1 MSHNKPSRL
10 RFAINLGNAVLAHLG
25 ETGKPAGITVELS
38 HRLATRW
45 GVSAEFVPY
54 PAAGKV
60 VADAGGEHWDIAF
73 LAIDP
78 AREATLRFTSPYIT
92 IQGTALVSV
101 DSPCQSVADM
111 DRPATTINVGQ
122 NAAYDLWL
130 TRHLQHASLHRLPS
144 SQEAIDAFLAGEGD
158 MVAGIRQPLEA
169 TARQHAGVRVLAD
182 NFTEIQQAICV
193 ARADVDRFHAVNDA
207 LSEWRADGSLL
218 ALIAGHRAKRTE
230 SRLRHPAH
238 GAMPA
243 PLRTE
248 ARSTRATPCTIRRVV
263 RRCSGVSDNP
273 SISCAHSGKRSIP
286 AFIITR
292 PTGWLIRPGRR
303 VESST

>member
-10 RFAINLGNAVLAHLG
+10 RFAINLGNAVWPISGRQESQRASPSSSAIGWRRAGASAPNSFPILPRVKWWLTPVASTGILPFWPSIRRGSHPALYLALYHH
-25 ETGKPAGITVELS
+25 P
-38 HRLATRW
+38 
-45 GVSAEFVPY
+45 
-54 PAAGKV
+54 
-60 VADAGGEHWDIAF
+60 
-73 LAIDP
+73 
-78 AREATLRFTSPYIT
+78 
-92 IQGTALVSV
+92 GTALVSV

-218 ALIAGHRAKRTE
+218 ALIAGHWAKRTE

-238 GAMPA
+238 GAMP
-243 PLRTE
+243 
-248 ARSTRATPCTIRRVV
+248 
-263 RRCSGVSDNP
+263 RRCVPRRAVRGPRHAPSGA
-273 SISCAHSGKRSIP
+273 SCA
-286 AFIITR
+286 AAAA
-292 PTGWLIRPGRR
+292 
-303 VESST
+303 

>member
-1 MSHNKPSRL
+1 MRSWPISGDRKASGHHRRAQPS
-10 RFAINLGNAVLAHLG
+10 AGDALGRQRR
-25 ETGKPAGITVELS
+25 IRS
-38 HRLATRW
+38 
-45 GVSAEFVPY
+45 Y

-60 VADAGGEHWDIAF
+60 VADAGGEHWILPSGHRSGA
-73 LAIDP
+73 
-78 AREATLRFTSPYIT
+78 EATLRFTSPYIT

-130 TRHLQHASLHRLPS
+130 TRHLQHASLHLLPS

-218 ALIAGHRAKRTE
+218 ALIAGHLGQA
-230 SRLRHPAH
+230 
-238 GAMPA
+238 
-243 PLRTE
+243 
-248 ARSTRATPCTIRRVV
+248 
-263 RRCSGVSDNP
+263 N
-273 SISCAHSGKRSIP
+273 
-286 AFIITR
+286 
-292 PTGWLIRPGRR
+292 
-303 VESST
+303 

>member
-122 NAAYDLWL
+122 NAAYDSWL
-130 TRHLQHASLHRLPS
+130 TRHLQHASLHLLPS
-144 SQEAIDAFLAGEGD
+144 SQEAIDAFLAGEGIWSP
-158 MVAGIRQPLEA
+158 VSASRWRRQPVS
-169 TARQHAGVRVLAD
+169 TPG
-182 NFTEIQQAICV
+182 CGY
-193 ARADVDRFHAVNDA
+193 
-207 LSEWRADGSLL
+207 WRIILPRS
-218 ALIAGHRAKRTE
+218 
-230 SRLRHPAH
+230 SR
-238 GAMPA
+238 
-243 PLRTE
+243 
-248 ARSTRATPCTIRRVV
+248 
-263 RRCSGVSDNP
+263 P
-273 SISCAHSGKRSIP
+273 SAS
-286 AFIITR
+286 
-292 PTGWLIRPGRR
+292 PGRTWTVFTR
-303 VESST
+303 

>member
-1 MSHNKPSRL
+1 M
-10 RFAINLGNAVLAHLG
+10 
-25 ETGKPAGITVELS
+25 
-38 HRLATRW
+38 
-45 GVSAEFVPY
+45 
-54 PAAGKV
+54 
-60 VADAGGEHWDIAF
+60 ADAGGEHWDIAF

-111 DRPATTINVGQ
+111 DRPATTINVRTKRRIRSMA
-122 NAAYDLWL
+122 NPPSAA
-130 TRHLQHASLHRLPS
+130 RQPASPSS

-207 LSEWRADGSLL
+207 LSEWRADGSLQ
-218 ALIAGHRAKRTE
+218 ALIAGHLGQA
-230 SRLRHPAH
+230 
-238 GAMPA
+238 
-243 PLRTE
+243 
-248 ARSTRATPCTIRRVV
+248 
-263 RRCSGVSDNP
+263 N
-273 SISCAHSGKRSIP
+273 
-286 AFIITR
+286 
-292 PTGWLIRPGRR
+292 
-303 VESST
+303 

>member
-25 ETGKPAGITVELS
+25 RQECPRASPSSSAIGWRRAG
-38 HRLATRW
+38 A
-45 GVSAEFVPY
+45 SAPNSVPY

-207 LSEWRADGSLL
+207 LSEWRADGSLQ
-218 ALIAGHRAKRTE
+218 ALIAGHLGQA
-230 SRLRHPAH
+230 
-238 GAMPA
+238 
-243 PLRTE
+243 
-248 ARSTRATPCTIRRVV
+248 
-263 RRCSGVSDNP
+263 N
-273 SISCAHSGKRSIP
+273 
-286 AFIITR
+286 
-292 PTGWLIRPGRR
+292 
-303 VESST
+303 

>member
-1 MSHNKPSRL
+1 
-10 RFAINLGNAVLAHLG
+10 
-25 ETGKPAGITVELS
+25 
-38 HRLATRW
+38 
-45 GVSAEFVPY
+45 
-54 PAAGKV
+54 
-60 VADAGGEHWDIAF
+60 
-73 LAIDP
+73 
-78 AREATLRFTSPYIT
+78 
-92 IQGTALVSV
+92 
-101 DSPCQSVADM
+101 M

-218 ALIAGHRAKRTE
+218 ALIAGH
-230 SRLRHPAH
+230 
-238 GAMPA
+238 
-243 PLRTE
+243 
-248 ARSTRATPCTIRRVV
+248 
-263 RRCSGVSDNP
+263 
-273 SISCAHSGKRSIP
+273 
-286 AFIITR
+286 
-292 PTGWLIRPGRR
+292 PGQAN
-303 VESST
+303 

>member
-25 ETGKPAGITVELS
+25 ETGKPRASPSSSAIGWRRAG
-38 HRLATRW
+38 A
-45 GVSAEFVPY
+45 SAPNSFPILPRV
-54 PAAGKV
+54 KV

-207 LSEWRADGSLL
+207 LSEWRADGSLQ
-218 ALIAGHRAKRTE
+218 ALIAGHLGQA
-230 SRLRHPAH
+230 
-238 GAMPA
+238 
-243 PLRTE
+243 
-248 ARSTRATPCTIRRVV
+248 
-263 RRCSGVSDNP
+263 N
-273 SISCAHSGKRSIP
+273 
-286 AFIITR
+286 
-292 PTGWLIRPGRR
+292 
-303 VESST
+303 

>member
-92 IQGTALVSV
+92 GRFVVLNFDDRGTVTHRAILGETCTVLE
-101 DSPCQSVADM
+101 M
-111 DRPATTINVGQ
+111 
-122 NAAYDLWL
+122 AAGTW
-130 TRHLQHASLHRLPS
+130 
-144 SQEAIDAFLAGEGD
+144 
-158 MVAGIRQPLEA
+158 
-169 TARQHAGVRVLAD
+169 
-182 NFTEIQQAICV
+182 
-193 ARADVDRFHAVNDA
+193 HAV
-207 LSEWRADGSLL
+207 LSLD
-218 ALIAGHRAKRTE
+218 T
-230 SRLRHPAH
+230 
-238 GAMPA
+238 
-243 PLRTE
+243 
-248 ARSTRATPCTIRRVV
+248 
-263 RRCSGVSDNP
+263 
-273 SISCAHSGKRSIP
+273 
-286 AFIITR
+286 
-292 PTGWLIRPGRR
+292 
-303 VESST
+303 

>member
-1 MSHNKPSRL
+1 MSEITSSRL

-25 ETGKPAGITVELS
+25 ETGEPAGLTVELS

-45 GVSAEFVPY
+45 GVTAEFVPY

-60 VADAGGEHWDIAF
+60 VADAGGDHWDIAF

-78 AREATLRFTSPYIT
+78 AREATLRFTPPYIT
-92 IQGTALVSV
+92 IQGTALVRAG
-101 DSPCQSVADM
+101 SPCQRVADM

-130 TRHLQHASLHRLPS
+130 TRHLQHASLNRLPS

-193 ARADVDRFHAVNDA
+193 ARADVAGFNAVNDA
-207 LSEWRADGSLL
+207 LSEWRADGSLE
-218 ALIAGHRAKRTE
+218 ALIARQ
-230 SRLRHPAH
+230 L
-238 GAMPA
+238 
-243 PLRTE
+243 
-248 ARSTRATPCTIRRVV
+248 
-263 RRCSGVSDNP
+263 
-273 SISCAHSGKRSIP
+273 GK
-286 AFIITR
+286 A
-292 PTGWLIRPGRR
+292 
-303 VESST
+303 E

>member
-1 MSHNKPSRL
+1 
-10 RFAINLGNAVLAHLG
+10 
-25 ETGKPAGITVELS
+25 
-38 HRLATRW
+38 
-45 GVSAEFVPY
+45 
-54 PAAGKV
+54 
-60 VADAGGEHWDIAF
+60 
-73 LAIDP
+73 
-78 AREATLRFTSPYIT
+78 
-92 IQGTALVSV
+92 
-101 DSPCQSVADM
+101 M

-207 LSEWRADGSLL
+207 LSEWRADGSLQ

-230 SRLRHPAH
+230 SRLCHPAH
-238 GAMPA
+238 GAMP
-243 PLRTE
+243 
-248 ARSTRATPCTIRRVV
+248 
-263 RRCSGVSDNP
+263 RRCVPRRAVRGPRHAPSGA
-273 SISCAHSGKRSIP
+273 SCA
-286 AFIITR
+286 AAAA
-292 PTGWLIRPGRR
+292 
-303 VESST
+303 

>member
-10 RFAINLGNAVLAHLG
+10 RFAINLGNAALAHLG

-158 MVAGIRQPLEA
+158 MVAVSASRWRRQPVS
-169 TARQHAGVRVLAD
+169 TPG
-182 NFTEIQQAICV
+182 CGY
-193 ARADVDRFHAVNDA
+193 
-207 LSEWRADGSLL
+207 WRIILPRS
-218 ALIAGHRAKRTE
+218 
-230 SRLRHPAH
+230 SR
-238 GAMPA
+238 
-243 PLRTE
+243 
-248 ARSTRATPCTIRRVV
+248 
-263 RRCSGVSDNP
+263 P
-273 SISCAHSGKRSIP
+273 SAS
-286 AFIITR
+286 
-292 PTGWLIRPGRR
+292 PGRTWTVFTR
-303 VESST
+303 

>member
-92 IQGTALVSV
+92 I
-101 DSPCQSVADM
+101 
-111 DRPATTINVGQ
+111 
-122 NAAYDLWL
+122 
-130 TRHLQHASLHRLPS
+130 HASLHRLPS

-207 LSEWRADGSLL
+207 LSEWRADGSLQ
-218 ALIAGHRAKRTE
+218 ALIAGHLGQA
-230 SRLRHPAH
+230 
-238 GAMPA
+238 
-243 PLRTE
+243 
-248 ARSTRATPCTIRRVV
+248 
-263 RRCSGVSDNP
+263 N
-273 SISCAHSGKRSIP
+273 
-286 AFIITR
+286 
-292 PTGWLIRPGRR
+292 
-303 VESST
+303 

>member
-1 MSHNKPSRL
+1 MSENTSSRL

-25 ETGKPAGITVELS
+25 ETGEPAGLTVELS

-45 GVSAEFVPY
+45 GVTAEFVPY

-60 VADAGGEHWDIAF
+60 VADAGGDHWDIAF

-78 AREATLRFTSPYIT
+78 AREATLRFTPPYIT
-92 IQGTALVSV
+92 IQGTALVRAG
-101 DSPCQSVADM
+101 SPCQSVADM

-130 TRHLQHASLHRLPS
+130 TRHLQHASLNRLPS

-193 ARADVDRFHAVNDA
+193 ARADVAGFNAVNDA
-207 LSEWRADGSLL
+207 LSEWRAGGSPEG
-218 ALIAGHRAKRTE
+218 LIARQ
-230 SRLRHPAH
+230 L
-238 GAMPA
+238 
-243 PLRTE
+243 
-248 ARSTRATPCTIRRVV
+248 
-263 RRCSGVSDNP
+263 
-273 SISCAHSGKRSIP
+273 GK
-286 AFIITR
+286 A
-292 PTGWLIRPGRR
+292 
-303 VESST
+303 E

>member
-130 TRHLQHASLHRLPS
+130 TRHLQHASLHHLPS

-207 LSEWRADGSLL
+207 LSEWRADGSLQ
-218 ALIAGHRAKRTE
+218 ALIAGHLGQA
-230 SRLRHPAH
+230 
-238 GAMPA
+238 
-243 PLRTE
+243 
-248 ARSTRATPCTIRRVV
+248 
-263 RRCSGVSDNP
+263 N
-273 SISCAHSGKRSIP
+273 
-286 AFIITR
+286 
-292 PTGWLIRPGRR
+292 
-303 VESST
+303 

>member
-130 TRHLQHASLHRLPS
+130 TRHLQHASLHRLPLRSRQSTPS
-144 SQEAIDAFLAGEGD
+144 SP
-158 MVAGIRQPLEA
+158 VKGIWSPASASRWRRQPVS
-169 TARQHAGVRVLAD
+169 TPG
-182 NFTEIQQAICV
+182 CGY
-193 ARADVDRFHAVNDA
+193 
-207 LSEWRADGSLL
+207 WRIILPRS
-218 ALIAGHRAKRTE
+218 
-230 SRLRHPAH
+230 SR
-238 GAMPA
+238 
-243 PLRTE
+243 
-248 ARSTRATPCTIRRVV
+248 
-263 RRCSGVSDNP
+263 P
-273 SISCAHSGKRSIP
+273 SAS
-286 AFIITR
+286 
-292 PTGWLIRPGRR
+292 PGRTWTVFTR
-303 VESST
+303 

>member
-130 TRHLQHASLHRLPS
+130 TRHLQHASQHRLPS

-207 LSEWRADGSLL
+207 LSEWRADGSLQ
-218 ALIAGHRAKRTE
+218 ALIAGHLGQA
-230 SRLRHPAH
+230 
-238 GAMPA
+238 
-243 PLRTE
+243 
-248 ARSTRATPCTIRRVV
+248 
-263 RRCSGVSDNP
+263 N
-273 SISCAHSGKRSIP
+273 
-286 AFIITR
+286 
-292 PTGWLIRPGRR
+292 
-303 VESST
+303 

>member
-10 RFAINLGNAVLAHLG
+10 RFAINLGNAVPPISGRQESPRASPSSSAIG
-25 ETGKPAGITVELS
+25 WRRAS
-38 HRLATRW
+38 
-45 GVSAEFVPY
+45 VSAEFVPY

-92 IQGTALVSV
+92 IHGTALVSV

-169 TARQHAGVRVLAD
+169 TARQHAGVRYWRIILPRSSRPSASLGRTWTV
-182 NFTEIQQAICV
+182 FT
-193 ARADVDRFHAVNDA
+193 R
-207 LSEWRADGSLL
+207 
-218 ALIAGHRAKRTE
+218 
-230 SRLRHPAH
+230 
-238 GAMPA
+238 
-243 PLRTE
+243 
-248 ARSTRATPCTIRRVV
+248 
-263 RRCSGVSDNP
+263 
-273 SISCAHSGKRSIP
+273 
-286 AFIITR
+286 
-292 PTGWLIRPGRR
+292 
-303 VESST
+303 

>member
-1 MSHNKPSRL
+1 MSENTSSRL

-25 ETGKPAGITVELS
+25 ETGEPAGLTVELS

-45 GVSAEFVPY
+45 GVTAEFVPY

-60 VADAGGEHWDIAF
+60 VADAGGDHWDIAF

-78 AREATLRFTSPYIT
+78 AREATLRFTPPYIT
-92 IQGTALVSV
+92 IQGTALVRA
-101 DSPCQSVADM
+101 DSACQRVADM

-130 TRHLQHASLHRLPS
+130 TRHLQHASLNRLPS

-193 ARADVDRFHAVNDA
+193 ARADVAGFNAVNDA
-207 LSEWRADGSLL
+207 LSEWRADGSLEE
-218 ALIAGHRAKRTE
+218 LIARQ
-230 SRLRHPAH
+230 L
-238 GAMPA
+238 
-243 PLRTE
+243 
-248 ARSTRATPCTIRRVV
+248 
-263 RRCSGVSDNP
+263 
-273 SISCAHSGKRSIP
+273 GK
-286 AFIITR
+286 A
-292 PTGWLIRPGRR
+292 
-303 VESST
+303 E

>member
-1 MSHNKPSRL
+1 
-10 RFAINLGNAVLAHLG
+10 
-25 ETGKPAGITVELS
+25 
-38 HRLATRW
+38 
-45 GVSAEFVPY
+45 
-54 PAAGKV
+54 
-60 VADAGGEHWDIAF
+60 
-73 LAIDP
+73 
-78 AREATLRFTSPYIT
+78 
-92 IQGTALVSV
+92 
-101 DSPCQSVADM
+101 M

-207 LSEWRADGSLL
+207 LSEWRADGSLQ
-218 ALIAGHRAKRTE
+218 ALIAGHRVKRTE

-238 GAMPA
+238 GAMPCAVAYRGAQYAGHAMHHQARRA
-243 PLRTE
+243 PLQRRERQSQHLLRPFRQKVNSCVHHHPADRLAHPPRQTGGE
-248 ARSTRATPCTIRRVV
+248 QHLGYLPGTFVAAQSRAHRLEIVRHLLRCLRDIPSPSRRA
-263 RRCSGVSDNP
+263 
-273 SISCAHSGKRSIP
+273 ISADSRK
-286 AFIITR
+286 
-292 PTGWLIRPGRR
+292 
-303 VESST
+303 

>member
-1 MSHNKPSRL
+1 
-10 RFAINLGNAVLAHLG
+10 
-25 ETGKPAGITVELS
+25 
-38 HRLATRW
+38 
-45 GVSAEFVPY
+45 
-54 PAAGKV
+54 
-60 VADAGGEHWDIAF
+60 
-73 LAIDP
+73 
-78 AREATLRFTSPYIT
+78 
-92 IQGTALVSV
+92 
-101 DSPCQSVADM
+101 M

-130 TRHLQHASLHRLPS
+130 TRHLQHASLHLLPS

-238 GAMPA
+238 GAMP
-243 PLRTE
+243 
-248 ARSTRATPCTIRRVV
+248 
-263 RRCSGVSDNP
+263 RRCVPRRAVRGPRHAPSGA
-273 SISCAHSGKRSIP
+273 SCA
-286 AFIITR
+286 AAAA
-292 PTGWLIRPGRR
+292 
-303 VESST
+303 